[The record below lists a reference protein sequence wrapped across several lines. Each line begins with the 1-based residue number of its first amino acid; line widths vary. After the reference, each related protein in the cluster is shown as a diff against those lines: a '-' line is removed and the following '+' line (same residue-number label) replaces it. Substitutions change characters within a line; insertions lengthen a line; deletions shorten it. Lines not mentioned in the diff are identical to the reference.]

1 MLMHVHY
8 FDRKLLKYEGEVN
21 VKKSIP
27 PHPRPLLSEPEALPS
42 RRPPRERE
50 VMSNARI
57 EGIAGGA
64 SSARTERTYQDHGS

>member
-1 MLMHVHY
+1 M
-8 FDRKLLKYEGEVN
+8 N
-21 VKKSIP
+21 SP
-27 PHPRPLLSEPEALPS
+27 PHPHPL
-42 RRPPRERE
+42 PPGERE